1 MKNKLTEQ
9 IKLRHGAILKN
20 RIVMSPMQ
28 TSSGSKG
35 GYTSDETVAYYSYRS
50 KAAGLLITESHFV
63 SENGSGAYAPGYP
76 EQLGVSSDEHLKG
89 LQRIA
94 DALKKDNNKAILQL
108 QHSGIKGMARYI
120 EGIDVV
126 GPSSVEYLGLEYPIR
141 ELKHDEIVA
150 IIKNFGQA
158 TKRAIDAGFDG
169 VEIHGANHFLI
180 QQFFS
185 KLSNRRNDQWGG
197 NFENRMK
204 FPLEVVKEIKKVVN
218 KYGTNDFIIGY
229 RISPE
234 EFYDGE
240 VGYDYKESV
249 ALIKNIIKHEL
260 DYIHLSLPK
269 GYTAKPLDCNQTYAE
284 IYKNILDDDT
294 KLIIGGGILNEKSAL
309 TAVTEFTDLIA
320 VGRGILLDPNFGQ
333 KIVEGLGDT
342 IINEAKLETINL
354 SHLTTG
360 LLEAFTRKDS
370 LGLPPLPGNE
380 NISSLH
386 SGKFE
391 TTN

>member
-9 IKLRHGAILKN
+9 VKLRHGAILKN

-35 GYTSDETVAYYSYRS
+35 GYTSDETVSYYSYRS

-120 EGIDVV
+120 EGKDVV
-126 GPSSVEYLGLEYPIR
+126 GPSSVEYLGLEYPVR

-204 FPLEVVKEIKKVVN
+204 FRLEVVKEIKKVVN

-240 VGYDYKESV
+240 VGYDM
-249 ALIKNIIKHEL
+249 IIK
-260 DYIHLSLPK
+260 SQLP
-269 GYTAKPLDCNQTYAE
+269 L
-284 IYKNILDDDT
+284 
-294 KLIIGGGILNEKSAL
+294 
-309 TAVTEFTDLIA
+309 
-320 VGRGILLDPNFGQ
+320 
-333 KIVEGLGDT
+333 
-342 IINEAKLETINL
+342 
-354 SHLTTG
+354 
-360 LLEAFTRKDS
+360 
-370 LGLPPLPGNE
+370 
-380 NISSLH
+380 
-386 SGKFE
+386 
-391 TTN
+391 